1 MGEGVSPTVA
11 NLVVWT
17 IPLVQTR
24 KIEAHPPYRRLAT
37 MELIVFV
44 LLVTLLGLAATRWGI
59 DSTSGMPDGYRPR

>member
-1 MGEGVSPTVA
+1 
-11 NLVVWT
+11 
-17 IPLVQTR
+17 
-24 KIEAHPPYRRLAT
+24 